1 MTEELVYYD
10 DSLLMTQEGW
20 NRWGKEIIGTIRKD
34 LLNYLLIEVENGQ
47 DLEKEQAR
55 KEIPG

>member
-1 MTEELVYYD
+1 MSDELVYYD

>member
-1 MTEELVYYD
+1 MSDELVYYN